1 MHVFSKG
8 FDMNYVNKAVLVA
21 ADESKSLE
29 EMACIRMRAMANNG
43 AGFYAFAGVVL
54 PVISLQKA
62 ENRLRL
68 RRQRLLEELSNPQEN
83 EY

>member
-1 MHVFSKG
+1 
-8 FDMNYVNKAVLVA
+8 MNYVNKTVLVA

-29 EMACIRMRAMANNG
+29 EMASIRMRTMANNG
-43 AGFYAFAGVVL
+43 AGFYAFASVVL
-54 PVISLQKA
+54 PVISLQEA
-62 ENRLRL
+62 ENRLAR